1 MRVGV
6 AGLGLMGA
14 SFAGAL
20 RRARPEL
27 DLIGHDVDPATLR
40 RAVAEGLV
48 RPGDPGTADVV
59 VLAVPIPA
67 LPGLLSDL
75 AGRPA
80 VVTDMASTKARV
92 MAWAAEA
99 GVDLVGGHPMCGRER
114 AGIDAADPAMFR
126 GAPWVL
132 TRDEPVVTDLVR
144 SVGAVPV
151 FMEADLHDRLVS
163 GVSHAAF
170 VASAAFVLA
179 LADDPDWGRMRR
191 LAGPGFRDLSR
202 LAGGDPALYAAI
214 VGTNRQPIARRLR
227 ALEEVLARFRGLV
240 ESADEGALRS
250 LFEAA
255 RRARDGWIEE
265 RETWDRAG
273 RPGAAGRRR
282 AGDG

>member
-48 RPGDPGTADVV
+48 RPGDPATADVV
-59 VLAVPIPA
+59 MLAAPIPA
-67 LPGLLSDL
+67 LPGLLAGL

-144 SVGAVPV
+144 SVGAIPV

-170 VASAAFVLA
+170 VVSAAFVLA
-179 LADDPDWGRMRR
+179 LADDADWEHMRR

-202 LAGGDPALYAAI
+202 LAAGDPALYAAI
-214 VGTNRQPIARRLR
+214 VGTNREPIARRLH
-227 ALEEVLARFRGLV
+227 ALEEALARFRELV
-240 ESADEGALRS
+240 ESADEGALLS

-255 RRARDGWIEE
+255 RRAREGWVEE
-265 RETWDRAG
+265 RDARDRAE
-273 RPGAAGRRR
+273 RPRVGGAGR
-282 AGDG
+282 AGHG